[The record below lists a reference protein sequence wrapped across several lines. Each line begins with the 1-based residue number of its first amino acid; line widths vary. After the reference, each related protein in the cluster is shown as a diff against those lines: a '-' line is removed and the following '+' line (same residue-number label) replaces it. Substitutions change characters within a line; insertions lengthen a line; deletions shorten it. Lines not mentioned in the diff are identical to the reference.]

1 MQKLKIRQG
10 DWVIVCD
17 GKKALILE
25 NAGDEKFLNLKTREV
40 QEHADPKTSDLGT
53 DQPGRSFSSVG
64 SGRSAVEQTDWHRQ
78 EEERFLQKLVS
89 QLDHSVKVGEVKSL
103 VIVAPPRALGVLRQ
117 AYSHILRA
125 AVHAE
130 IDKDLVRLP
139 VHEIEKHLAGECV
152 CRVGKGAERAVPSA
166 MGVRLAHPPCAEPTP
181 PSPAAS
187 AACPRCRTGSPR
199 RPCRARAAP

>member
-53 DQPGRSFSSVG
+53 DAPGRSFSSVG

-78 EEERFLQKLVS
+78 EEDRFLQKLVG

-103 VIVAPPRALGVLRQ
+103 VIVAPPRALGVLRL
-117 AYSHILRA
+117 AYPHALRA
-125 AVHAE
+125 AVQGE

-139 VHEIEKHLAGECV
+139 VHEIEKHLAG
-152 CRVGKGAERAVPSA
+152 
-166 MGVRLAHPPCAEPTP
+166 
-181 PSPAAS
+181 
-187 AACPRCRTGSPR
+187 
-199 RPCRARAAP
+199 